1 MRKRLEKGFA
11 QIMKKKRKKVKRGS
25 YFYELYKEKDREII
39 KEINERIKK
48 K

>member
-11 QIMKKKRKKVKRGS
+11 QIMKKEKKIKRGS
-25 YFYELYKEKDREII
+25 YFYELYKKKDKEII

>member
-1 MRKRLEKGFA
+1 MQKKLGKGFA
-11 QIMKKKRKKVKRGS
+11 QIMKKEKKKIKRGS

>member
-11 QIMKKKRKKVKRGS
+11 QIMKKKRKKIKRGS
-25 YFYELYKEKDREII
+25 YFYELYKEKDREMI

>member
-1 MRKRLEKGFA
+1 
-11 QIMKKKRKKVKRGS
+11 MKKEKKIKRGS
-25 YFYELYKEKDREII
+25 YFYELYKKKDKEII

>member
-1 MRKRLEKGFA
+1 
-11 QIMKKKRKKVKRGS
+11 MKKERKKIKRGS
-25 YFYELYKEKDREII
+25 YFYELYKEKDRKII

>member
-1 MRKRLEKGFA
+1 
-11 QIMKKKRKKVKRGS
+11 MKKEKKKIKRDS
-25 YFYELYKEKDREII
+25 YFYELHKEKDREII